1 MRKKAYCALSAAV
14 RNDHVSVVGAF
25 VARRPHLLTTTPP
38 DFLTTTPPDLL
49 SLAACHGSVHVIAVL
64 LAAKASVDGADSCYY
79 PPLCVAAREGQL
91 SSVSLL
97 LAMKACTGRG
107 RFGFNALHVAV
118 EFGHADVAERL
129 LRANTDHRQPNG
141 NGETPVYLAATRKS
155 GEPALR
161 VLLDA
166 HADVNPPSP
175 YPSPLCGAARYARPL
190 SVFRLLLGARADVSI
205 VTTPGCTALSL
216 AVVNMCPDTVV
227 KLLLCAKT
235 NVNTAPGDGFTALH
249 YAVMHGR
256 CSIARLL
263 VRAKADVRAETV
275 AGNTA
280 ATLARDHQ
288 HFELAAYFEAI
299 AGL

>member
-1 MRKKAYCALSAAV
+1 
-14 RNDHVSVVGAF
+14 
-25 VARRPHLLTTTPP
+25 
-38 DFLTTTPPDLL
+38 
-49 SLAACHGSVHVIAVL
+49 VHVIAVL
-64 LAAKASVDGADSCYY
+64 LAAKASVDGDVYSE
-79 PPLCVAAREGQL
+79 PPLHGAARKGRIL
-91 SSVSLL
+91 CVSLL
-97 LAMKACTGRG
+97 LAMKACTGRRHYG
-107 RFGFNALHVAV
+107 STALHYAADC
-118 EFGHADVAERL
+118 GHADVAERL
-129 LRANTDHRQPNG
+129 LRANADHRQPNG
-141 NGETPVYLAATRKS
+141 NSETPIYLAAASKS